1 MLYLCK
7 QKGDVNR
14 MKHIRYIAFTIFFLL
29 SLSVMADG
37 GVHSDV
43 SWLPML
49 VQADTK
55 AVGDIDRRTTSV
67 VRPSRQV
74 LWGVNNKV
82 SGFKSDDA
90 FNASLKFLYLRGN
103 YLRGNYF
110 SESDA
115 ALDGDAHNSLTAG
128 CYGRDVGISL
138 ISAGLTFGL
147 GVKKLRS

>member
-1 MLYLCK
+1 
-7 QKGDVNR
+7 

-67 VRPSRQV
+67 VRPSRQA

-90 FNASLKFLYLRGN
+90 VNASLKFLYLRGN
-103 YLRGNYF
+103 NLRGNYF

-115 ALDGDAHNSLTAG
+115 APDGDAHNSLIAG

-147 GVKKLRS
+147 GVKEVKGVKKLRS

>member
-1 MLYLCK
+1 
-7 QKGDVNR
+7 

-67 VRPSRQV
+67 VRPSRQA
-74 LWGVNNKV
+74 LWSVNNKV

-90 FNASLKFLYLRGN
+90 VNASLKFLYLRGN
-103 YLRGNYF
+103 NLRGNYF
-110 SESDA
+110 CESDA
-115 ALDGDAHNSLTAG
+115 APDGDAHNSLTAG

-138 ISAGLTFGL
+138 ISASLTFGL
-147 GVKKLRS
+147 GVKKLKELRS

>member
-1 MLYLCK
+1 
-7 QKGDVNR
+7 
-14 MKHIRYIAFTIFFLL
+14 MKYIRYIAFTIFFLL
-29 SLSVMADG
+29 SLSVLADSG
-37 GVHSDV
+37 AHSDV
-43 SWLPML
+43 LWLPVL
-49 VQADTK
+49 VQSDTK

-67 VRPSRQV
+67 VRPSRQA

-82 SGFKSDDA
+82 SGFKGDDA
-90 FNASLKFLYLRGN
+90 VNASLKFLYLRGN

-115 ALDGDAHNSLTAG
+115 APDGDAHNSLTAG

-147 GVKKLRS
+147 GVKELKELRS